1 MKNRKQKKLK
11 LNVDSENINK
21 FDQTLVRLTKKMIE
35 ETSYQHHE

>member
-35 ETSYQHHE
+35 ETSYRHHE